1 MEQKWQILQD
11 LPGHLMGPLSD
22 LKSHGF
28 DTLLQSLFGDLK
40 VAGACLPGCMLS
52 LALGGKGMGGRN
64 GRSMGVCRP
73 RDQGPG
79 GFLTDRQLRPAT
91 SAWTWPQRGPQAATH
106 REALVPPSHPRLS
119 PVVRPFLLR
128 RPQTLLPVPCPHAS
142 RPAGRSEPLAAP
154 PPLLWPRS
162 PRKPLGSLGR
172 G

>member
-79 GFLTDRQLRPAT
+79 GFLTDRQLRPGLGL
-91 SAWTWPQRGPQAATH
+91 RG
-106 REALVPPSHPRLS
+106 VPRLQHTGK
-119 PVVRPFLLR
+119 L
-128 RPQTLLPVPCPHAS
+128 
-142 RPAGRSEPLAAP
+142 
-154 PPLLWPRS
+154 
-162 PRKPLGSLGR
+162 
-172 G
+172 